1 MFHFYYFYFALA
13 AIALI
18 SFFYYVL
25 NSYYAVIYNDKNDK
39 TKHDIKDITVVIP
52 VYNEVPRIF
61 ESVVGS
67 LINQCG
73 SIIVVGDSSYEP
85 YKSITERFNGTFIHL
100 KKHSG
105 KRIALVEGIKRVKT
119 KYVMFVD
126 SDTLVPQNAAISM
139 LSKFKEN
146 VGGVGVNIN
155 IKNDGSG
162 IAYASEFIERVREVI
177 FRAMSYHGSI
187 LVADGRCAM
196 YRTDAVK
203 SFLLS
208 NEFID
213 KKIFGKKTMLGDDI
227 QITSYLIKS
236 GYRVVKDYNV
246 TVQTEPQ
253 KDFKKFF
260 RQQIRWSR
268 NGWYYFFKN
277 ISNGT
282 AKKAGWFYSFDLLYM
297 YIVPIAGLILV
308 SLRLIFYFFVF
319 RHLDYDVYYMIKFI
333 AHDVIPFTRHHF
345 LNRFYYIH
353 ILTSVVTY
361 IFSTIGEGF
370 FIVTVMGRIPKKRLR
385 TLAYGA
391 LGLLIM
397 FIANIY
403 GMFTFWKQGSWLTR

>member
-1 MFHFYYFYFALA
+1 MFHLYYFYIILA
-13 AIALI
+13 FIALV
-18 SFFYYVL
+18 SFFYYIL
-25 NSYYAVIYNDKNDK
+25 NSYYARVYNDDDNKIKGN
-39 TKHDIKDITVVIP
+39 IKDVTAVIP
-52 VYNEVPRIF
+52 VYNENPEIF
-61 ESVVGS
+61 ESVIKS

-73 SIIVVGDSSYEP
+73 SLIVVGDSSYEP
-85 YKSITERFNGTFIHL
+85 YRSITEKFNGRFIYL

-105 KRIALVEGIKRVKT
+105 KRLALVEGIKNVKT
-119 KYVMFVD
+119 RYVLFVD
-126 SDTLVPQNAAISM
+126 SDTLVPEKATLSM
-139 LSKFKEN
+139 LSKFKRN

-196 YRTDAVK
+196 YLTEAVRPL
-203 SFLLS
+203 LLS
-208 NEFID
+208 NDFMN
-213 KKIFGKKTMLGDDI
+213 KKILGKKTMLGDDI

-236 GYRVVKDYNV
+236 GYKVVKDYNV

-253 KDFKKFF
+253 RDFKRFF

-282 AKKAGWFYSFDLLYM
+282 ARRAGWFYSFDLLYM
-297 YIVPIAGLILV
+297 YIIPIAGLILV
-308 SLRLIFYFFVF
+308 SLRLIFYLFVF
-319 RHLDYDVYYMIKFI
+319 RHLDYDAYYMMRFI
-333 AHDVIPFTRHHF
+333 MHDIIPIARHHF
-345 LNRFYYIH
+345 INEFYYIH
-353 ILTSVVTY
+353 ILTSAVTD
-361 IFSTIGEGF
+361 IFGTVGEGF
-370 FIVTVMGRIPKKRLR
+370 FILTVMGRIPKKRLR

-403 GMFTFWKQGSWLTR
+403 GLFTFWRQGSWLTR